1 MASKSKPKRIGAF
14 ICLILGIIVLLCS
27 FLPIYTVSAK
37 IPDNVVVPDSS
48 DIADAKIGIT
58 AYDAFKALIKKDHLL
73 PENFETKIYDVIMKV
88 DKNLQLSTSGSGHAD
103 VFKTMTENKTISLY
117 TYIIY
122 IGAVAMMFSG
132 ALMVVFGLLGTLIRA
147 KLFKSFNILF
157 SLLALLGGGATIA
170 GSVLIGAKYTEA
182 MLGLMT
188 LSMSYFLIIPVA
200 VAFIS
205 LICLLAIRNKRRIK

>member
-27 FLPIYTVSAK
+27 FLPIYTVSLKSPSADSNIE
-37 IPDNVVVPDSS
+37 IP
-48 DIADAKIGIT
+48 DIADIKVGVT

-73 PENFETKIYDVIMKV
+73 PANIETKIYDIVKKI
-88 DKNLQLSTSGSGHAD
+88 DKNLQLSESGNGHAD
-103 VFKTMTENKTISLY
+103 TLKTMTDNKSLALY
-117 TYIIY
+117 TYMIY
-122 IGAVAMMFSG
+122 IGAVVMMFSG
-132 ALMVVFGLLGTLIRA
+132 ALMVIFGLLGTLIRA

-182 MLGLMT
+182 MVIMS

-205 LICLLAIRNKRRIK
+205 LVCLLAIRNKRKIR

>member
-27 FLPIYTVSAK
+27 FLPIYTVSAE
-37 IPDNVVVPDSS
+37 IPDNTVVPDE
-48 DIADAKIGIT
+48 IANAKVGVT

-73 PENFETKIYDVIMKV
+73 PENIETKIYDVVQKL
-88 DKNLQLSTSGSGHAD
+88 DKNLSLSTSGTGHAE
-103 VFKTMTENKTISLY
+103 VFKTMTENKSLSLY
-117 TYIIY
+117 TYVIY

-147 KLFKSFNILF
+147 KFFKSCNIIF
-157 SLLALLGGGATIA
+157 SLLALLGGGATLA

-182 MLGLMT
+182 MIVMSLN
-188 LSMSYFLIIPVA
+188 MSYFLIIPIA

-205 LICLLAIRNKRRIK
+205 IICLLAIRNKRKIK

>member
-27 FLPIYTVSAK
+27 FLPIYTVSAE
-37 IPDNVVVPDSS
+37 IPDNIGVADEIS
-48 DIADAKIGIT
+48 DAKIGVT

-73 PENFETKIYDVIMKV
+73 PENIETKIYDVVKKL
-88 DKNLQLSTSGSGHAD
+88 DKNLQLSTSGQVD
-103 VFKTMTENKTISLY
+103 ILKLMTDNKSTKLY
-117 TYIIY
+117 AYVIY

-147 KLFKSFNILF
+147 KLFKSFNIIF
-157 SLLALLGGGATIA
+157 SLLALLGGGATLA

-182 MLGLMT
+182 FAYTALN
-188 LSMSYFLIIPVA
+188 MSYFLIIPIA

-205 LICLLAIRNKRRIK
+205 LICLLAIRNKRKIR

>member
-27 FLPIYTVSAK
+27 FLPIYTVSLK
-37 IPDNVVVPDSS
+37 VPSADSNLEIT
-48 DIADAKIGIT
+48 DIADMKTGIT

-73 PENFETKIYDVIMKV
+73 PEKIETKIYDIVQKL

-103 VFKTMTENKTISLY
+103 VFKSMTENKSTKLY
-117 TYIIY
+117 AYIIY
-122 IGAVAMMFSG
+122 IGAVAMIFSG
-132 ALMVVFGLLGTLIRA
+132 ALMVVFGLLGTLLRA
-147 KLFKSFNILF
+147 KLFKSFNIIF
-157 SLLALLGGGATIA
+157 SLLALLGGGAALA

-182 MLGLMT
+182 TLGLAT
-188 LSMSYFLIIPVA
+188 LSMSYFLIIPIA

-205 LICLLAIRNKRRIK
+205 LICLLAIRNKRKIK

>member
-27 FLPIYTVSAK
+27 FLPIYTVSAE
-37 IPDNVVVPDSS
+37 IPDNIGVADE
-48 DIADAKIGIT
+48 IANAKVGVT

-73 PENFETKIYDVIMKV
+73 PENIETKIYDVVQKL
-88 DKNLQLSTSGSGHAD
+88 DKNLSLSTSGTEHAANLNR
-103 VFKTMTENKTISLY
+103 MTEDKSLSLY
-117 TYIIY
+117 TYVIY

-147 KLFKSFNILF
+147 KLFKSFNIIF
-157 SLLALLGGGATIA
+157 SLLALLGGGATLA
-170 GSVLIGAKYTEA
+170 GSVLIGAKFTEA
-182 MLGLMT
+182 MLGLMA
-188 LSMSYFLIIPVA
+188 LNMSYFLIIPIA

-205 LICLLAIRNKRRIK
+205 LICLLAIRNKRKIK

>member
-27 FLPIYTVSAK
+27 FLPIYTVSAE
-37 IPDNVVVPDSS
+37 IPD
-48 DIADAKIGIT
+48 AKTGVT

-73 PENFETKIYDVIMKV
+73 PEKIETKIYDVVQKL
-88 DKNLQLSTSGSGHAD
+88 DKNLQLSTSGHDKLLKS
-103 VFKTMTENKTISLY
+103 MTDNKSTKLY
-117 TYIIY
+117 AYVIY

-147 KLFKSFNILF
+147 KLFKSFNIIF
-157 SLLALLGGGATIA
+157 SLLALLGGGATLA
-170 GSVLIGAKYTEA
+170 GSVLIGAKFTEA
-182 MLGLMT
+182 FAYTALN
-188 LSMSYFLIIPVA
+188 MSYFLIIPIA

-205 LICLLAIRNKRRIK
+205 LICLLAIRNKRKIK

>member
-27 FLPIYTVSAK
+27 FLPIYTVSFKSPSA
-37 IPDNVVVPDSS
+37 DSNLEIT
-48 DIADAKIGIT
+48 DIADMKVGIT

-73 PENFETKIYDVIMKV
+73 SANIETKIYDIVKKV
-88 DKNLQLSTSGSGHAD
+88 DKNLQLSESGNGHAD
-103 VFKTMTENKTISLY
+103 TLKRMTDDKSLALY
-117 TYIIY
+117 TYMIY
-122 IGAVAMMFSG
+122 IGAVVMMFSG

-182 MLGLMT
+182 MLGLAT
-188 LSMSYFLIIPVA
+188 LSMSYFLIIPVV

-205 LICLLAIRNKRRIK
+205 LVCLLAIRNKRKIR

>member
-27 FLPIYTVSAK
+27 FLPIYTVSAE
-37 IPDNVVVPDSS
+37 IPDNIGVADEIS
-48 DIADAKIGIT
+48 DAKIGVT

-73 PENFETKIYDVIMKV
+73 PEKIETKINDIVQKL
-88 DKNLQLSTSGSGHAD
+88 DKNLQLSTSGQVDILKS
-103 VFKTMTENKTISLY
+103 MTDNKSTKLY
-117 TYIIY
+117 AYVIY

-147 KLFKSFNILF
+147 KLFKSFNIIF
-157 SLLALLGGGATIA
+157 SLLALLGGGATLA
-170 GSVLIGAKYTEA
+170 GSVLIGAKFTEA
-182 MLGLMT
+182 MSGLMA
-188 LSMSYFLIIPVA
+188 LNMSYFLIIPIA

-205 LICLLAIRNKRRIK
+205 LICLLAIRNKRKIK